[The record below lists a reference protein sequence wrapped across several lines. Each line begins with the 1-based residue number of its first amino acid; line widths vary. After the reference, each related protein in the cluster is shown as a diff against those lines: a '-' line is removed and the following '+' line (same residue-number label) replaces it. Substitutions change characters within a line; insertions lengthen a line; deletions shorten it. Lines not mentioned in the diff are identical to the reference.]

1 MNQEGVLTIDGIEY
15 KESDLNEDQLYLVA
29 QIKDLQGRAGII
41 RLQGD
46 QVQVAL
52 DVFIQQLKLSL
63 EKKDGPTNSSDQL
76 DS

>member
-63 EKKDGPTNSSDQL
+63 EKKDGPTNSPDQL
-76 DS
+76 DP

>member
-1 MNQEGVLTIDGIEY
+1 MNQEGTLTIDGIEY

-63 EKKDGPTNSSDQL
+63 EKKDGPTNSPDQL
-76 DS
+76 DP

>member
-63 EKKDGPTNSSDQL
+63 EKKDGETNSPDQL
-76 DS
+76 DP

>member
-1 MNQEGVLTIDGIEY
+1 MNQEGTLTIDGIEY

-63 EKKDGPTNSSDQL
+63 EKKDGTTNSPDQL
-76 DS
+76 DP

>member
-1 MNQEGVLTIDGIEY
+1 MNQEGTLTIDGIEY

-63 EKKDGPTNSSDQL
+63 EKKDGPTNSTDQL
-76 DS
+76 DP

>member
-1 MNQEGVLTIDGIEY
+1 MNQEGTLTIDGIEY

-63 EKKDGPTNSSDQL
+63 EKKDGPTNSTDQL

>member
-1 MNQEGVLTIDGIEY
+1 MNQEGILTIDGIEY

-63 EKKDGPTNSSDQL
+63 EKKDGPTNSPDQL
-76 DS
+76 DP

>member
-1 MNQEGVLTIDGIEY
+1 MNQEGTLTIDGIEY

-76 DS
+76 DP

>member
-1 MNQEGVLTIDGIEY
+1 MNQEGTLTIDGIEY

-63 EKKDGPTNSSDQL
+63 EKKDGETNSPDQL
-76 DS
+76 DP

>member
-1 MNQEGVLTIDGIEY
+1 MNQEGTLTIDGIEY

>member
-1 MNQEGVLTIDGIEY
+1 MNQEGTLTIDGIEY

-63 EKKDGPTNSSDQL
+63 EKKDGPTNSPDQL

>member
-1 MNQEGVLTIDGIEY
+1 MNQEGTLTIDGIEY

-63 EKKDGPTNSSDQL
+63 EKKDGETNSPDKSDP
-76 DS
+76 